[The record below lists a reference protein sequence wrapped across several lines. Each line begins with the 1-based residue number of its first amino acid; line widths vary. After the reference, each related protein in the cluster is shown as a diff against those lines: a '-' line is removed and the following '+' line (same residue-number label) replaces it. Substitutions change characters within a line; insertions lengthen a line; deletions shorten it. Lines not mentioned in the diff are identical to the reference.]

1 MNLSLETLKDFGKT
15 QTLVQNISYTTKGK
29 YNKTNGLKKDEGKKT
44 LLEEMG
50 LEQSDI
56 TIKVENHKV
65 LITNKPYIEVLQSLR
80 SKEIDQEGLKIQ
92 FATESADLQLAI
104 KEATEVIKE
113 KNSEIKAKGK
123 RNGVH
128 SISGV
133 LSQYKDEE
141 RFYLN
146 YYPIYE
152 SKNIKRTTLIKG
164 VEATAEELAQLEQF
178 KSKAKGGAS
187 STIKEF
193 NFQAEI
199 KFRTIGL
206 DNII

>member
-29 YNKTNGLKKDEGKKT
+29 YNKTNGLKKGEGKKT